1 VPADLPHLGEQK
13 AGRAREAMGL
23 GGTAPVPDIVE
34 LIERKAGVPVF
45 LTPLP
50 DGIAGLA
57 SRLDGRWYI
66 VGDSRSSIAG
76 RLRFTLAHE
85 LGHILMGHEPAVDDD
100 ATLREGPDS
109 RGSHEQEVE
118 ANYFAAEFL
127 VPRDLVMGRLTG
139 SRVPDLEFV
148 QEIAVLTGTTA
159 WVPLYRIKTLDLLD
173 WTAFLTLQA
182 EIQNAPLV
190 ASAADIAARYAQT
203 GETRFPPP
211 RLGREVGG

>member
-1 VPADLPHLGEQK
+1 
-13 AGRAREAMGL
+13 MGI
-23 GGTAPVPDIVE
+23 GGSAPIPDIVE
-34 LIERKAGVPVF
+34 LIESRATVPVF

-50 DGIAGLA
+50 HGIAGLA
-57 SRLDGRWYI
+57 SRFDGRWYI
-66 VGDSRSSIAG
+66 VGDSGGSIAG

-127 VPRDLVMGRLTG
+127 VPRDLVMDSLTG

-148 QEIAVLTGTTA
+148 QEIAALTGTTA

-173 WTAFLTLQA
+173 TAAFWALQA
-182 EIQNAPLV
+182 EIQNAPSV
-190 ASAADIAARYAQT
+190 PSAADIAARYAQT
-203 GETRFPPP
+203 GETRFPPIG
-211 RLGREVGG
+211 LSREGDA